1 MKTTVNKALT
11 LALLTGIAVP
21 APFIAADTD
30 TELPTRAPVLNL
42 DTLSYDGLTEL
53 RVTGHPHTQHVT
65 TLRPPEIGAAHTLS
79 LTLDIPLTD
88 NVSGVSSGPWLT
100 DNGIS
105 ANGQQLIRAIQ
116 DSAVHGLN
124 PEAYGLP
131 MLLRTV
137 DTLEALEREDARG
150 NTFVSTNFLAEVAT
164 LRQELEQQ
172 LSHAFVTLAEH
183 LGQGVVDAESLQ
195 HRLYRA
201 PPEINAQALLD
212 AVFSGD
218 HSVRSALT
226 SVTPAHLEYLR
237 LTYKMRDLLTE
248 QATGVRRAAV
258 ESSNFLADSQK
269 VNDVLGIQLR
279 LIETGELPLST
290 ELSDQ
295 WDNSTREA
303 LLAFQHRHGIRE
315 TGQADSRT
323 RAALNLTIEQEIEA
337 VALSL
342 ERWRW
347 MPRALGQKHVF
358 VNIPEYR
365 VVVRDGAETLLSMN
379 AVVGSVDH
387 PTPAFSRD
395 MSYMDFNPT
404 WTVPAS
410 ITNTKLIPLERRN
423 PGYLTSRDFEYL
435 QRQGRKLVQIPDE
448 QVTAEDFQKPRF
460 PYVLRQRGGSKNA
473 LGRMKFM
480 MPNPYAIYLHDTPS
494 KQHFTLNDRA
504 FSHGCIR
511 LGDPEAL
518 ARLLMNEDGYSER
531 AIASALDA
539 KDTTRIKLRTP
550 VPTHLT
556 YMTTW
561 VDVNNILH
569 RRDDIYNHDAALIE
583 ALWRA
588 NTLVT
593 TIKTA
598 TLDFASTERTP

>member
-1 MKTTVNKALT
+1 MKITVNKALT

-88 NVSGVSSGPWLT
+88 NVSGASSGPWLT

-105 ANGQQLIRAIQ
+105 ANAQQLIRAIQ

-137 DTLEALEREDARG
+137 DTLEALEREDAHG
-150 NTFVSTNFLAEVAT
+150 NTLVSTSFLAEAST

-172 LSHAFVTLAEH
+172 LNHAFVTLAEH

-201 PPEINAQALLD
+201 PPEINAKALLD
-212 AVFSGD
+212 AVFNGD
-218 HSVRSALT
+218 HSVRSALK
-226 SVTPAHLEYLR
+226 SVTPTHLEYQR

-258 ESSNFLADSQK
+258 ESSNFLADSQI

-410 ITNTKLIPLERRN
+410 ITNAKLIPLERRN

-435 QRQGRKLVQIPDE
+435 QRQGRKLVKIPDE
-448 QVTAEDFQKPRF
+448 QVTAEDIQKPRF

-531 AIASALDA
+531 AIASALAA

-598 TLDFASTERTP
+598 TMDFASTESSL